1 MALPTW
7 KANQEARR
15 TTFEWCAEQS
25 IMVQMELHY
34 CCTGVT
40 QQQRSLRAIVRE
52 YRPGKLLAAQSTES
66 AVCEYRR
73 TPLSA
78 SEEQG
83 AAAQTR
89 LIQQHAC
96 SAECRIHS
104 TKQLAACPDFEKVR

>member
-1 MALPTW
+1 
-7 KANQEARR
+7 
-15 TTFEWCAEQS
+15 
-25 IMVQMELHY
+25 MELH

-40 QQQRSLRAIVRE
+40 QQQRPLRAIVRE
-52 YRPGKLLAAQSTES
+52 YRPGKLLVLTAQSTES

-73 TPLSA
+73 TPLST

-96 SAECRIHS
+96 NAECRIHS
-104 TKQLAACPDFEKVR
+104 TKQLRVLISKRSGDLSRRFEAQEDKVSLEVGSYC